1 MEWKKVFVK
10 ISLALAGLAAVM
22 FSGCGLSRCE
32 ANCNGPMAS
41 SKTEEGFIYYLE
53 NKNGGIASGYQKA
66 SGAVILGYAKAGEID
81 ELVIPE
87 KLGGV
92 TVTGIGESWSVMI
105 TAPVHEYGIDCEDIN
120 KVVINH
126 DLWLSYY
133 GLQNFEGTLVLN
145 SKTNID
151 RKYIN
156 ENYVEINVD
165 PSQIKI
171 EGESYLDY
179 LSRYEKYENEYTGPN
194 KQYLKAVSFDATGG
208 TQKTYAVMAN
218 GDGLIKEPEAPVRE
232 RYAFG
237 GWWYVV
243 EDDED
248 VTKNYEVQWN
258 FEEDTV
264 PYKDRQG
271 VALFAKW
278 IAE

>member
-1 MEWKKVFVK
+1 MKKVFIK
-10 ISLALAGLAAVM
+10 ISLALAGLAAVT

-32 ANCNGPMAS
+32 ANCKGPMAS

-53 NKNGGIASGYQKA
+53 NKNGGIASNFQKA
-66 SGAVILGYAKAGEID
+66 SGAVILGYSKAGETD

-92 TVTGIGESWSVMI
+92 TVTGIGDSWSAMI
-105 TAPVHEYGIDCEDIN
+105 TAPVYEYGIDCANIER
-120 KVVINH
+120 VVINH
-126 DLWLSYY
+126 DLRLSYY

-145 SKTNID
+145 SKANID
-151 RKYIN
+151 SKYIN
-156 ENYVEINVD
+156 ENYIEINVY
-165 PSQIKI
+165 PSQIKV
-171 EGESYLDY
+171 EGESYVDY
-179 LSRYEKYENEYTGPN
+179 LLRYEKYESEYTGPN

-218 GDGLIKEPEAPVRE
+218 GDGLIKEPEAPERE
-232 RYAFG
+232 GYLFD

-243 EDDED
+243 EDGED
-248 VTKNYEVQWN
+248 VTKNYEAKWN

-264 PYKDRQG
+264 PCKDKQG

-278 IAE
+278 IAQ